1 MKKILFNMLKVC
13 VPLILI
19 FVSIATISLERE
31 STMYQGL
38 SEQSKMLYRFINRQ
52 GQILGKKYQM
62 RQSGNGLGAMNKV
75 ELMCI
80 SFDKYGAPL
89 NEKEARSLV
98 IHCVEDFLEAVNS
111 DEQLRPLLKD
121 YPFTAKNL
129 DLGIFSFD
137 KDQSLHI
144 FPNIAVASNYKGK
157 ISFST
162 KEAPDIYGYY
172 TEKYETYEEAVAILK
187 EQGKADYPK

>member
-1 MKKILFNMLKVC
+1 MKKTLFNMLKVC

-19 FVSIATISLERE
+19 FVGIATISLEGD

-38 SEQSKMLYRFINRQ
+38 PEEDKMLYRFINRQ

-62 RQSGNGLGAMNKV
+62 IQSSNGLGGMDKV

-80 SFDKYGAPL
+80 SFDKYGAPI

-121 YPFTAKNL
+121 YPFTAQNL
-129 DLGIFSFD
+129 KLNIFSLD

-144 FPNIAVASNYKGK
+144 FPNIAVASSSEGK
-157 ISFST
+157 VRFFT
-162 KEAPDIYGYY
+162 KEAPDVYGYY
-172 TEKYETYEEAVAILK
+172 TEKYETYEEAIAILK
-187 EQGKADYPK
+187 EEGKADCSK